1 MVAFLLLSAALFLKK
16 RVQLINN
23 PGAGY
28 GASVKAVVRISLKKK
43 KGEGFGAN
51 VRSYGAINEKYRTSG
66 YGQLNLDF
74 LKTGLGISATL
85 YSRESHR
92 QDDKDIQQYTFSD
105 NTWSQVNNI
114 KNEGRYQQIYSRFE
128 VTYQI
133 NSNNS
138 IGTSLSYNR
147 MPSNKNNTKKKK
159 KIFKNIQLTENSYS
173 NILTP
178 EQVSTVSN
186 NILKFPTCK

>member
-1 MVAFLLLSAALFLKK
+1 M
-16 RVQLINN
+16 
-23 PGAGY
+23 
-28 GASVKAVVRISLKKK
+28 
-43 KGEGFGAN
+43 
-51 VRSYGAINEKYRTSG
+51 
-66 YGQLNLDF
+66 DF

-147 MPSNKNNTKKKK
+147 MPSNKNNTNMTS

-186 NILKFPTCK
+186 NIYYVGKIGKVGLDFNFDWLWNKKKEISKTHETYKTVEEERQNILVCSKNNTKNRLVCFKVGGNNSLP